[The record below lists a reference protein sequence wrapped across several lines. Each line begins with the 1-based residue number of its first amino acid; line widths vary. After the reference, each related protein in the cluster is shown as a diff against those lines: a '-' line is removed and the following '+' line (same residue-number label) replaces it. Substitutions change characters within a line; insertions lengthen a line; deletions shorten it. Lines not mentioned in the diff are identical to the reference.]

1 MKTEN
6 DEIIAGQWAVLPAEV
21 RYADIHMGAKVMYA
35 EISALTNRYGHCFAA
50 NSYFQRLYGVG
61 ERTIQRYLTELEQGG
76 FIQILDGNGGKGRR
90 RIYAG
95 INPLYKNPDK
105 NDGVPE
111 NPDKNDGVTPPKLS
125 PPNKEFNN
133 KPNNSPPIS
142 PKAEK
147 APMPAELMKRA
158 TDYAGEDAELL
169 ARFLDFAENRRAIKK
184 PIKTDRTLTLLLSKL
199 NELSNGNRKRKLQLI
214 DLAIERNWLSF
225 FPLREEHAIRLPRES
240 GPSYEPEVSAWQ

>member
-6 DEIIAGQWAVLPAEV
+6 EEIIAGQWAVLPAEV

-105 NDGVPE
+105 NDGVTE
-111 NPDKNDGVTPPKLS
+111 NPDKNDGETPPKLS

-158 TDYAGEDAELL
+158 ADYCGDDTELYTALIGYAET
-169 ARFLDFAENRRAIKK
+169 RREKKNSIDTNRM
-184 PIKTDRTLTLLLSKL
+184 LTLLLNRLDNLSDGDRAKKIEIIDMATTAKWSSFYPL
-199 NELSNGNRKRKLQLI
+199 KSNER
-214 DLAIERNWLSF
+214 A
-225 FPLREEHAIRLPRES
+225 AIRKAKA
-240 GPSYEPEVSAWQ
+240 PSYEPEVSAWQ